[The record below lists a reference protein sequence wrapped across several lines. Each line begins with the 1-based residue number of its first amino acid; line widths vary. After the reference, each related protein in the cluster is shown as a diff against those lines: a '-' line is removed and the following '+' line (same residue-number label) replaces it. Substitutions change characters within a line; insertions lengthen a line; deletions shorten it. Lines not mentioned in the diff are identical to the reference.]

1 MLLWGLF
8 AIIKPMTTTS
18 NIQVLLRSYAT
29 HQKSAQVNVAEFC
42 DYIKK
47 YAQHHVNEQPDLLP
61 YINNATELV
70 KKELERLAQERQILY
85 VAAAPEKKEVIVI
98 SYYLDKCTSVY
109 QNIKKNPVIPYPC
122 DTDLPKN
129 TPAEILKRE
138 SADVY
143 LGKILGKDNPKETA
157 LYCLQLPR
165 GLPSVL
171 CPTTLPAEDLMTIA
185 LSKFQ
190 MRLQKDEFH
199 DYFLK
204 KLQVANPG
212 KDLAVKN
219 FFTTVTRKTE
229 EAIRSI
235 RYASDT
241 FYQWNQLC
249 FFVRQDYEK
258 VTDLTAEDISL
269 LQSIY
274 ILEFCVTAYRTKAQQ
289 SLQKETA
296 LKNLEL
302 NLNKPPYYF
311 TRENINMFSDS
322 RGVPLLGQ
330 YSDKDLN
337 DYLHSSTTESE
348 DNKLPPLL
356 TFKGIN
362 NTQTYVL
369 KAKVL
374 PLIVRLCTD
383 ARETIRDQIT
393 KDCFNGLKNFSSVP
407 EMKNQEL
414 FEKTLENAVK
424 IKSPILYTLLNAP
437 FLKALQYE
445 SRGMTELVTGHIH
458 LFTDGELSPYSELLM
473 LSKEEI
479 LTDARILLPVWYTI
493 PGVSWLVALFKGQP
507 KQKRQKPATK
517 QATQKKMI
525 ASDEAEELNVPSPL
539 SQQDATAVS
548 RKEEL
553 KQAALEAERHY
564 VPQGS
569 TIERELSSYEHA
581 WNRMLSKQARD
592 NLTEDVNS
600 LIRDYMRKILRT
612 LRANNFTPER
622 INNLATTLVK
632 TPGMQ
637 KIQDQAELHM
647 YVQLYMVKLIKGL

>member
-8 AIIKPMTTTS
+8 AIMELMATTS

-29 HQKSAQVNVAEFC
+29 HQNSAQINVAEFC

-47 YAQHHVNEQPDLLP
+47 YAQHHANDQSELLP
-61 YINNATELV
+61 YINNSTELV
-70 KKELERLAQERQILY
+70 KKELDRLVQEQQVLY
-85 VAAAPEKKEVIVI
+85 LAADPEKKEVIVLP
-98 SYYLDKCTSVY
+98 YYLDKCLSMY
-109 QNIKKNPVIPYPC
+109 QNIRKNPSIPYPF
-122 DTDLPKN
+122 DTDLPKK
-129 TPAEILKRE
+129 TPAEVLKRE

-143 LGKILGKDNPKETA
+143 LANALAQDASKTGI

-165 GLPSVL
+165 GLPSIL
-171 CPTTLPAEDLMTIA
+171 CPSTLPVDDLLIIA
-185 LSKFQ
+185 LLKFQ
-190 MRLQKDEFH
+190 IKLQKDEFH

-212 KDLAVKN
+212 KDLTIKN
-219 FFTTVTRKTE
+219 FFTTVAKKTD

-235 RYASDT
+235 KNASDT

-249 FFVRQDYEK
+249 FFIRQDYEK
-258 VTDLTAEDISL
+258 STDLTAEDISL

-274 ILEFCVTAYRTKAQQ
+274 ILEFCVTSYRNKAQQ
-289 SLQKETA
+289 NLQKETA

-330 YSDKDLN
+330 YSDKDLY
-337 DYLHSSTTESE
+337 DYIQNVTTESE
-348 DNKLPPLL
+348 DNRLPPLL

-362 NTQTYVL
+362 NTKTYVL
-369 KAKVL
+369 KSKVL

-393 KDCFNGLKNFSSVP
+393 KDCFNDLKNFSSVP

-424 IKSPILYTLLNAP
+424 IKSPILYALLNAP

-458 LFTDGELSPYSELLM
+458 LFTDGEVSPYSELLM

-479 LTDARILLPVWYTI
+479 LTDAKILLPVWYTI
-493 PGVSWLVALFKGQP
+493 PGVSWLMSLFKGQP
-507 KQKRQKPATK
+507 KQKKIKPSK

-525 ASDEAEELNVPSPL
+525 ASGEAEDFDTPASL
-539 SQQDATAVS
+539 SQQDSSAIS

-553 KQAALEAERHY
+553 KQAALEAEKHY

-569 TIERELSSYEHA
+569 TIERELSSYERT
-581 WNRMLSKQARD
+581 WNRMLSKESRD